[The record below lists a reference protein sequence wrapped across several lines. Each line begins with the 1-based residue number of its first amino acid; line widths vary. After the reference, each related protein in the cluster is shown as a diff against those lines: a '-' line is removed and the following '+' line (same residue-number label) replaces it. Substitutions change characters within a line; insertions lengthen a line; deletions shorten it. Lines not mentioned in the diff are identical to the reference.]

1 MQTRLC
7 SPLEILSCLLL
18 FPNVQDCAVSSVLV
32 FHTNPSA
39 PIGLLMA
46 KDLDT
51 GEYTRVDNLH
61 FDSVERLSKARK
73 TRGHGSKK

>member
-1 MQTRLC
+1 M
-7 SPLEILSCLLL
+7 
-18 FPNVQDCAVSSVLV
+18 NSVLV
-32 FHTNPSA
+32 YHTNPSA

-61 FDSVERLSKARK
+61 FDSVERLSRARK
-73 TRGHGSKK
+73 TRGNKN

>member
-1 MQTRLC
+1 M
-7 SPLEILSCLLL
+7 
-18 FPNVQDCAVSSVLV
+18 NSVLV

-61 FDSVERLSKARK
+61 FDALERLSRARK
-73 TRGHGSKK
+73 TRTRAPKK

>member
-1 MQTRLC
+1 MHYHNPFLH
-7 SPLEILSCLLL
+7 
-18 FPNVQDCAVSSVLV
+18 NVQDCAVGNVQV

-51 GEYTRVDNLH
+51 GKYTRVDNLH
-61 FDSVERLSKARK
+61 FDSVERLSKARV
-73 TRGHGSKK
+73 TRGRGAKKK

>member
-1 MQTRLC
+1 M
-7 SPLEILSCLLL
+7 SG
-18 FPNVQDCAVSSVLV
+18 VQV

-61 FDSVERLSKARK
+61 FDSVERLSRARK
-73 TRGHGSKK
+73 TRGRAAGRKK

>member
-1 MQTRLC
+1 MELC
-7 SPLEILSCLLL
+7 
-18 FPNVQDCAVSSVLV
+18 VKMQDCVVSGVQV
-32 FHTNPSA
+32 YHTNPSA

-61 FDSVERLSKARK
+61 FDSVERLSRARK
-73 TRGHGSKK
+73 TRGHIKRKK

>member
-1 MQTRLC
+1 MQQSVHYYNSFL
-7 SPLEILSCLLL
+7 
-18 FPNVQDCAVSSVLV
+18 PNVQDCAVGSVQV

-61 FDSVERLSKARK
+61 FDSVERLSKTRI
-73 TRGHGSKK
+73 TRGHGSKKK

>member
-1 MQTRLC
+1 MV
-7 SPLEILSCLLL
+7 SG
-18 FPNVQDCAVSSVLV
+18 VQV

-61 FDSVERLSKARK
+61 FDSVEQLSRVRKARGHV
-73 TRGHGSKK
+73 TRKAKN